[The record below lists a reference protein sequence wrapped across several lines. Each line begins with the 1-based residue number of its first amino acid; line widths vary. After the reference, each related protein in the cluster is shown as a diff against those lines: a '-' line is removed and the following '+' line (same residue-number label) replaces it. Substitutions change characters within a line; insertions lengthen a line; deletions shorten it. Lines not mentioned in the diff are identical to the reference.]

1 MLRDLH
7 IIQREML
14 QHFEKM
20 RLPGTKNNFEK
31 RKNVFG
37 SRSDFL
43 PFFYTTND
51 VEILYYT
58 TASTRTLSTGIYDTE
73 QHHCKHNTFLKSV
86 LLFYLLELH
95 SSSSATLEKEKK
107 IDRWVI
113 DPL

>member
-1 MLRDLH
+1 MYLV
-7 IIQREML
+7 
-14 QHFEKM
+14 
-20 RLPGTKNNFEK
+20 PGLT
-31 RKNVFG
+31 
-37 SRSDFL
+37 SS

-95 SSSSATLEKEKK
+95 SSSSATLNWRRRRKL
-107 IDRWVI
+107 IDG
-113 DPL
+113 